1 MDRGGQVD
9 SDNDRLP
16 AVDDIVL
23 SARNKAY
30 KLISVIG
37 EGGYGSVFLA
47 RCENDRK
54 AVALKAEKFS
64 KTVLKVEIGVLRV
77 ANQRQCKHM
86 CKMYDYG
93 HVKQEFMFIVMSLLG
108 PDLNKLRN
116 RQPDRH
122 FTLQTAT
129 RIAMQTLNAIEELHQ
144 CGFLSRDIKPGN
156 FAIGNKDDNQQ
167 HFIFIFDFGLARRY
181 INRNLQV
188 LPSRGEMGWRGTTRY
203 GSLNAHHKQDL
214 SRRDDLESWLY
225 MMVELTKG
233 SLPWRFVTDRLLV
246 QKAKEDIRTT
256 AKEMFFENCPSQY
269 DQILQIIDKL
279 QFPEAPPYATFYS
292 ILNEIAN
299 ENGIMLTMR
308 FDWDDS
314 LSSITS
320 TSQAVSFDQSPS
332 QTHNAENFGRDR
344 PSHDDL
350 PVH

>member
-1 MDRGGQVD
+1 MDNEEIM

-47 RCENDRK
+47 RCENDETS
-54 AVALKAEKFS
+54 VALKAEKFS
-64 KTVLKVEIGVLRV
+64 KTVLRIEIGVLRV
-77 ANQRQCKHM
+77 ANQRNCKHI

-116 RQPDRH
+116 
-122 FTLQTAT
+122 QTSI

-144 CGFLSRDIKPGN
+144 CGFLSRDIKPSN
-156 FAIGNKDDNQQ
+156 FAIGNKANHQ
-167 HFIFIFDFGLARRY
+167 HHYIFIFDFGLARRY
-181 INRNLQV
+181 LNRNLEV

-203 GSLNAHHKQDL
+203 GSLNAHHRQDL

-233 SLPWRFVTDRLLV
+233 SLPWRLTTDRLLV
-246 QKAKEDIRTT
+246 QKAKEEARTT
-256 AKEMFFENCPSQY
+256 KKDEFFENCPLQY
-269 DQILQIIDKL
+269 EQILQIIDKL
-279 QFPEAPPYATFYS
+279 QFDETPPYATIYN
-292 ILNEIAN
+292 ILNEIAD
-299 ENGIMLTMR
+299 ENGTALTVGY
-308 FDWDDS
+308 DWNDS
-314 LSSITS
+314 ISSITTS
-320 TSQAVSFDQSPS
+320 TSNAISLDHSPS
-332 QTHNAENFGRDR
+332 NNHKEKNIGQDCLSR
-344 PSHDDL
+344 DDL
-350 PVH
+350 PVQ